1 MARINGKIQSISGKI
16 TIEEFLREQGFDS
29 RKVAVEKNH
38 EIIKRQEFANTFLD
52 DEDSL
57 EIVSFVGG
65 G

>member
-1 MARINGKIQSISGKI
+1 MARINGEDLDIPRRI
-16 TIEEFLREQGFDS
+16 TIEEFLKKQGFDS
-29 RKVAVEKNH
+29 QKVAVEKNH
-38 EIIKRQEFANTFLD
+38 EIVKRQEFPNTFLS